1 VKEDT
6 RKELSNEAER
16 SLTRQEEDEFFDMVE
31 VLERLHAID
40 QARKGNTLFFDRL
53 PSAAGE

>member
-16 SLTRQEEDEFFDMVE
+16 SVTRQEEAEFFHMVE

-40 QARKGNTLFFDRL
+40 QARKGNTF
-53 PSAAGE
+53 